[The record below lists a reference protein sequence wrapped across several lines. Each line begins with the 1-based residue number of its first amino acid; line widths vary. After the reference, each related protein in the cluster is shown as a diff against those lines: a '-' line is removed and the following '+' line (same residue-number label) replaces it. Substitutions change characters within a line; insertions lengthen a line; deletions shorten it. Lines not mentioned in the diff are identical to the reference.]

1 MKYKEIRENYQSN
14 VAILTL
20 VDRYCMC
27 LSPFLTK
34 IFVRKNIIPN
44 DVTLLM
50 IISGLIGGILFLI
63 NNIYIK
69 IIGVIFI
76 HLWYILDCSDGE
88 VARIT
93 KKFSKFGKELDYI
106 AHTVNHPVF
115 FLSYAITLYQ
125 NSFLNPIYVLMSFF
139 ILCVLDMI
147 NRQILTINI
156 IYELKI
162 PSTDNSG
169 IKGDYSK
176 LQLIKSH
183 VMMFIGALPNFAL
196 IFPVIYIIDSL
207 IGTDISTVYLLF
219 EVILLFI
226 CILNNV
232 IKLIL
237 KIKNK

>member
-1 MKYKEIRENYQSN
+1 MKYREIRENYQSN
-14 VAILTL
+14 VVGLTFI
-20 VDRYCMC
+20 DRYCMC

-34 IFVRKNIIPN
+34 IFVKKNIIPN

-50 IISGLIGGILFLI
+50 IVSGLIGGSLFFI

-69 IIGVIFI
+69 IIGIIFI

-115 FLSYAITLYQ
+115 FLSYAITLFP

-139 ILCVLDMI
+139 ILCILDMI
-147 NRQILTINI
+147 NRQVLSINI

-162 PSTDNSG
+162 LNTENSH
-169 IKGDYSK
+169 IEPEYNK
-176 LQLIKSH
+176 LQLIKSQLL
-183 VMMFIGALPNFAL
+183 MFIGALPNFAL
-196 IFPVIYIIDSL
+196 TFPVVYIIDSL
-207 IGTDISTVYLLF
+207 METDISTAYLLF

-226 CILNNV
+226 FTLNNV